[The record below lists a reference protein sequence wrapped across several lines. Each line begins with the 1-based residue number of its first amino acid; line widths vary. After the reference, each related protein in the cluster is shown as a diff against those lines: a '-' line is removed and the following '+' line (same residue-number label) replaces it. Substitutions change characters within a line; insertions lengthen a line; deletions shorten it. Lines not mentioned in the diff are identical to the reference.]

1 MPAGITAPEKLK
13 PKIVL
18 LPEETENSRQQKA
31 KGGQVYNVP
40 KVPVEPD
47 ERIDK
52 MTGLPYDQQ
61 AGEAFVDEE
70 DRNNLENLFNQ
81 FFRI

>member
-1 MPAGITAPEKLK
+1 MLNTNLYFEDEEKT
-13 PKIVL
+13 